1 MTPDNEPELFKSWDK
16 IWIDKCYTSPKRYDV
31 PWGASEWIG
40 LNLLSVSPNLAIVDK
55 KQDIIKRGYRDYNLV
70 YETIRKLFI

>member
-1 MTPDNEPELFKSWDK
+1 MGGGSSILCSCFQKPVIIYVNTSKDVRPGYFDK
-16 IWIDKCYTSPKRYDV
+16 NSYFRKLS
-31 PWGASEWIG
+31 GAPIH
-40 LNLLSVSPNLAIVDK
+40 AIVDK